1 MLVVILLWLALLI
14 GAVVF
19 VLRLARGESHE
30 GLFTES
36 LKKRAEPKP
45 AEDVRPPRSAG
56 MVPSFEPQSSRLTRP
71 VGAVPPE
78 GPNERTMENPVYVTN
93 GTVVEMRS
101 KRKPKHDGGPE
112 REDGDAED
120 AGETDE
126 REA

>member
-1 MLVVILLWLALLI
+1 MCRMLVVILLWLALLV

-36 LKKRAEPKP
+36 LKKRSDPKP
-45 AEDVRPPRSAG
+45 EEDARPPRSAG

-71 VGAVPPE
+71 AGAVPPE

-101 KRKPKHDGGPE
+101 KRKAK
-112 REDGDAED
+112 R
-120 AGETDE
+120 AGEE
-126 REA
+126 GREG